1 MEPPIISRADAEAA
15 GLKRFFTGEPCRNG
29 HVSERRVGGDG
40 SCFVCQRMASATY
53 RKSDP
58 EGNKARR
65 GAWDKANMEKI
76 RAQKRARYAANLD
89 AERAR
94 NAKWYKENLEYNAA
108 RKLAWRKA
116 NPAAVCARS
125 ANRRAKLRSVDGHH
139 TAKDIDALLER
150 QKSRCANSL
159 CKKSLKNGYHA
170 DHIMP
175 LKLGG
180 GNSIRN
186 IQLLCAPCNLGKSAK
201 HPIDWARSHGALL

>member
-1 MEPPIISRADAEAA
+1 MSPAIISRADAKAA
-15 GLKRFFTGEPCRNG
+15 GLTRFFTGEPCIHG
-29 HVSERRVGGDG
+29 HTVARRVTPP
-40 SCFVCQRMASATY
+40 VCVECSRISSAAH
-53 RKSDP
+53 RLSVGP
-58 EGNKARR
+58 EVLKARWAASR
-65 GAWDKANMEKI
+65 LAHKESA
-76 RAQKRARYAANLD
+76 RARERARYAANLD

-94 NAKWYKENLEYNAA
+94 SAKWYKENREYYLS
-108 RKLAWRKA
+108 RKAAWRKA

-139 TAKDIDALLER
+139 TAKDIDALLKR

-159 CKKSLKNGYHA
+159 CKESLKSGYHA